1 MKEVIT
7 NTWCDAHKARD
18 VSEEV
23 HGLTMTLAIDN
34 EGPMTLDLCADCITE
49 FVDPLKKLMAT
60 FGQPVELPT
69 TPKRTRARK
78 ASSPAPVAP
87 APAPEKPAE
96 ASSAKAS
103 TKPAKKAAA
112 KSGKNK
118 AKGPQPAEIRAWA
131 IAQGMA
137 IPDRGRIPQ
146 DVREAY
152 IAAGGK

>member
-1 MKEVIT
+1 VKEVIT
-7 NTWCDAHKARD
+7 NTWCDAHKAKD

-23 HGLTMTLAIDN
+23 HGLTMTLVIDT

-69 TPKRTRARK
+69 APKRRARK
-78 ASSPAPVAP
+78 VASSPAP
-87 APAPEKPAE
+87 APERPAD
-96 ASSAKAS
+96 ASEKAS

-112 KSGKNK
+112 KRSKNK
-118 AKGPQPAEIRAWA
+118 AKGPTPAQIRAWA
-131 IAQGMA
+131 VDQGMA
-137 IPDRGRIPQ
+137 IPDRGRIPA
-146 DVREAY
+146 DVREAF